1 MTVRRPTDGPEIL
14 PAAAARRLLLAGCAL
29 DRAPA
34 RATKARVIALVR
46 ELGFVQVDSINS
58 VERAHHLILH
68 ARLDG
73 YQPAQLTHHTETSRH
88 AFEHWTHDASVIRS
102 DWLPWWTHRFERSRA
117 RLTQSAWMRERL
129 GRNWKKTIA
138 EVRGALESRGPL
150 ATRDFP
156 RPARVGKSE
165 DASKGEAGGK
175 GWWDWSPHKAALEFL
190 WRSGEVAIHSRRG
203 FEKVYDIADRV
214 HGPLPEQPARE
225 ELIAWACRAAIERLG
240 AATPRE
246 IAHFV
251 WAVTPAEASAW
262 CAKAAKQGE
271 IAQVALERPLDGTG
285 RAPRPGFARLDWKRA
300 ASAIEID
307 DDTPRLLA
315 PFDPLIRE
323 RARLAELFGFGYRF
337 EAFVPAAKRVHGYYT
352 MPVLVGERL
361 VARVDLAS
369 DRDAGTL
376 RVDRAWLED
385 RTATGH
391 PAKRT
396 MRATRL
402 ACERLANQLGA
413 KLDFRAAES

>member
-1 MTVRRPTDGPEIL
+1 MPARARTPISEAV

-68 ARLDG
+68 TRLDG
-73 YQPAQLTHHTETSRH
+73 YKPAQLAHHTETSRH

-117 RLTQSAWMRERL
+117 RLRQSAWMRERL
-129 GRNWKKTIA
+129 GRNWKATIA

-156 RPARVGKSE
+156 RPARMEKSE
-165 DASKGEAGGK
+165 

-190 WRSGEVAIHSRRG
+190 WRTGEVAIHSRRG
-203 FEKVYDIADRV
+203 FEKIYDIAERV
-214 HGPLPEQPARE
+214 HGPQPEQPARE

-251 WAVTPAEASAW
+251 WAITPAEASAW

-300 ASAIEID
+300 ADAIEID
-307 DDTPRLLA
+307 DGTPRLLA

-323 RARLAELFGFGYRF
+323 RARCHELFGFDYRF

-376 RVDRAWLED
+376 RVDRAWLEK
-385 RTATGH
+385 ALETGQ

-396 MRATRL
+396 MRATHS

-413 KLDFRAAES
+413 TLDFRAKATD

>member
-1 MTVRRPTDGPEIL
+1 MAIRRPTEAPEL
-14 PAAAARRLLLAGCAL
+14 LTAAAARRLLLAGCAL

-34 RATKARVIALVR
+34 LATKARVIALVR

-117 RLTQSAWMRERL
+117 RLRQSAWMRERL

-138 EVRGALESRGPL
+138 EVRGELEARGPL

-156 RPARVGKSE
+156 RPARMEKSE
-165 DASKGEAGGK
+165 

-190 WRSGEVAIHSRRG
+190 WRTGEVAIHSRRG
-203 FEKVYDIADRV
+203 FEKIYDIAERV
-214 HGPLPEQPARE
+214 HGPQPEQPARE

-251 WAVTPAEASAW
+251 WAITPAEASAW

-300 ASAIEID
+300 ADAIELD
-307 DDTPRLLA
+307 DGTPRLLA

-323 RARLAELFGFGYRF
+323 RARCHELFGFDYRF

-376 RVDRAWLED
+376 RVDRAWLEK
-385 RTATGH
+385 ALETGQ

-396 MRATRL
+396 MRATHS

-413 KLDFRAAES
+413 TLDFRAKATD